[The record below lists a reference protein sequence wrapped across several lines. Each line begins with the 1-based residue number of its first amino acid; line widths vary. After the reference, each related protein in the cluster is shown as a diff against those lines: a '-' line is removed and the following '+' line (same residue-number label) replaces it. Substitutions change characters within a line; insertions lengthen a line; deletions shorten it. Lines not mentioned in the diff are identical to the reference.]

1 MVSELKKFARIE
13 EFDDLG
19 QVLLIA
25 KQCDDRPDYF
35 AIEIT
40 FDPEIDVLESSCVR
54 ISGIDGKQAAREL
67 LGLITRDAVHSIV
80 SEAKATTQEVVS
92 GQ

>member
-25 KQCDDRPDYF
+25 KQCDDRQDYF

-40 FDPEIDVLESSCVR
+40 FESEIDVLDSSIVK
-54 ISGIDGKQAAREL
+54 ISGIKGKQVVREL
-67 LGLITRDAVHSIV
+67 LGLITRDSVHSIV
-80 SEAKATTQEVVS
+80 SEAKAITQEVVS
-92 GQ
+92 D